1 MRQLRASRFDSWGGE
16 QEELEAELR
25 VGFDLRGSARDNGG
39 ELGKH
44 GGDCGSSEG
53 RASEDREQVSGE
65 RGEEQVGILGVVFD
79 LAGGATASSGM
90 GKGSRWASGG
100 MAPVRMVATVRR
112 PEFSGKVRKIP
123 TGPE

>member
-25 VGFDLRGSARDNGG
+25 VGFDLRGSARDDGG

-79 LAGGATASSGM
+79 LAGG
-90 GKGSRWASGG
+90 GG
-100 MAPVRMVATVRR
+100 HGVER
-112 PEFSGKVRKIP
+112 
-123 TGPE
+123 